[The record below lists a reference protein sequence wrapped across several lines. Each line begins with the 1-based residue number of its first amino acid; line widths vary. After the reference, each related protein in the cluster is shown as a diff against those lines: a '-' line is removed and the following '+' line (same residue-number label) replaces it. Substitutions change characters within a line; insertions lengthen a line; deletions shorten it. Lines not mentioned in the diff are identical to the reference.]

1 MAILANN
8 AVRTGL
14 QVVLALVIL
23 ALVFVLYRTIR
34 EPQEAYERE
43 LEITEATRMRMIDLR
58 DAMRTYEQRYDRY
71 PGTLDSL
78 ITAIKTDSFLVAK
91 RDSIFNLAERDD
103 PFSPDSLPFAAR
115 PGRPRFELTVVDTS
129 EVAVYLL
136 RDPASD
142 DFIGT
147 DDPRRAAGMLNAA
160 SWE

>member
-1 MAILANN
+1 MAILANS

-23 ALVFVLYRTIR
+23 VLGYVLYRTIR
-34 EPQEAYERE
+34 EPQEAYERD
-43 LEITEATRMRMIDLR
+43 LAIAEATRTRMADVR
-58 DAMRTYEQRYDRY
+58 TAMRTYERRADRY

-78 ITAIKTDSFLVAK
+78 VQIVKADSFFVAK
-91 RDSIFNLAERDD
+91 RDSIFGVAERNGAFD
-103 PFSPDSLPFAAR
+103 PDSMIYSTR
-115 PGRPRFELTVVDTS
+115 PGNPRFNLTVVDTS
-129 EVAVYLL
+129 DVAVYLL
-136 RDPASD
+136 EDPGSD